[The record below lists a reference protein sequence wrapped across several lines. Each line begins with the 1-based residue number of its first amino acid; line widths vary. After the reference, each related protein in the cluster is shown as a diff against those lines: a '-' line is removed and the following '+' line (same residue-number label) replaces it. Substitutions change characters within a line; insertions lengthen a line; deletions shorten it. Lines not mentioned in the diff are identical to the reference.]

1 MSILEVKN
9 LSVKLDGKEII
20 KNINFSLNEGEILLV
35 IGPNGGGKTTLL
47 KAILKIIPYDGEVII
62 KNNYKIG
69 YLPQNIDNISKI
81 PIVVFEMF
89 KFFTDAKKEKIY
101 EVLEFFNL
109 THYKNELF
117 KNLSGGL
124 KQRVLIALSILTNSK
139 ILLLDEPTNNLDL
152 NAQNEFYNLI
162 KKLKEEYR
170 ISMIIVSHDIGI
182 VNAIADNVLCL
193 NRVMFYHGKPNLTE
207 KELCEL
213 YGNEVKLIIH
223 AH

>member
-47 KAILKIIPYDGEVII
+47 KAILKIIPSDGEVII

-89 KFFTDAKKEKIY
+89 KFFTDAKKEEIY

>member
-47 KAILKIIPYDGEVII
+47 KAILKIIPYSGEIYI

-152 NAQNEFYNLI
+152 SAQNEFYNLI

>member
-1 MSILEVKN
+1 MTILEVKN
-9 LSVKLDGKEII
+9 LSVKIDGKEII
-20 KNINFSLNEGEILLV
+20 KNINFNLNEGEILLV

-89 KFFTDAKKEKIY
+89 KFFTNAKKEEIY
-101 EVLEFFNL
+101 KVLEFFNL
-109 THYKNELF
+109 IEYKNELF
-117 KNLSGGL
+117 RNLSGGL

-170 ISMIIVSHDIGI
+170 ISMIMVSHDIGI
-182 VNAIADNVLCL
+182 VNTIADNVLCL
-193 NRVMFYHGKPNLTE
+193 NKIMFYHGKPNLTE

-213 YGNEVKLIIH
+213 YGSEVRLIIH

>member
-47 KAILKIIPYDGEVII
+47 KAILKIIPYSGEIYI

-162 KKLKEEYR
+162 KKLKEEYK

>member
-101 EVLEFFNL
+101 EV
-109 THYKNELF
+109 
-117 KNLSGGL
+117 
-124 KQRVLIALSILTNSK
+124 
-139 ILLLDEPTNNLDL
+139 
-152 NAQNEFYNLI
+152 
-162 KKLKEEYR
+162 
-170 ISMIIVSHDIGI
+170 
-182 VNAIADNVLCL
+182 
-193 NRVMFYHGKPNLTE
+193 
-207 KELCEL
+207 
-213 YGNEVKLIIH
+213 
-223 AH
+223 

>member
-152 NAQNEFYNLI
+152 NAQNEFYTLI

-193 NRVMFYHGKPNLTE
+193 NRIMFYHGKPNLTE

>member
-47 KAILKIIPYDGEVII
+47 KAILKIIPYSGEIYI

-152 NAQNEFYNLI
+152 SAQNEFYNLI
-162 KKLKEEYR
+162 KKLKEEYK
-170 ISMIIVSHDIGI
+170 ISIIIVSHDIGI

>member
-47 KAILKIIPYDGEVII
+47 KAILKIIPYSGEIYI

>member
-162 KKLKEEYR
+162 KKLKEEYK

>member
-47 KAILKIIPYDGEVII
+47 KAILKIIPYDGEICI

-89 KFFTDAKKEKIY
+89 KFFTDTKKEKIY

-152 NAQNEFYNLI
+152 SAQNEFYNLI

>member
-47 KAILKIIPYDGEVII
+47 KAILKIIPYSGEIYI

-89 KFFTDAKKEKIY
+89 KFFTDAKKEEIY

-152 NAQNEFYNLI
+152 SAQNEFYNLI